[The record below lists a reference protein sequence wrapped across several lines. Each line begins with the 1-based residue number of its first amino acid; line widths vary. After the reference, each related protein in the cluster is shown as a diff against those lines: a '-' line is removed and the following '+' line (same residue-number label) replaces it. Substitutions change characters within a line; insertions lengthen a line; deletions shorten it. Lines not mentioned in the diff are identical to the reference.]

1 MHPHFFSGWLP
12 DGSFVLSRWVFMRL
26 LAAIYLLAFL
36 SLWLQVHGLIGSKG
50 ILPVSAFLNSLRKQ
64 FPAFCR

>member
-1 MHPHFFSGWLP
+1 
-12 DGSFVLSRWVFMRL
+12 MRL